1 MSEPSRLAPEAW
13 AEFEARLGT
22 YVRARVDPGAAED
35 LVGDILLRLV
45 EHQGAL
51 EAARNPTA
59 WMFRVAANAVADHY
73 RRRAAEWRALVQ
85 AGAEIDGDGRN
96 PVAAEGEN
104 EHAAAAR
111 CLIPLIR
118 DLPAPYGEALM
129 LTDIEGLSQRAAAG
143 RLGLSSSGMKSRV
156 QRGRAKLKQ
165 ALLRCCTVQTDRR
178 GGVLDIRRR
187 SMSRVACAVP
197 SATGG
202 AAGAC

>member
-104 EHAAAAR
+104 EHAAESDP
-111 CLIPLIR
+111 I
-118 DLPAPYGEALM
+118 
-129 LTDIEGLSQRAAAG
+129 S
-143 RLGLSSSGMKSRV
+143 
-156 QRGRAKLKQ
+156 
-165 ALLRCCTVQTDRR
+165 
-178 GGVLDIRRR
+178 LDTEL
-187 SMSRVACAVP
+187 A
-197 SATGG
+197 
-202 AAGAC
+202 